1 MWLRMPQDRIRPR
14 GDTWVR
20 GQRRL
25 FSGLAAAL
33 GVALLVASCATTPAG
48 QAYQAA
54 YVLVV
59 ANEQVLGEC
68 RNSRDEAWRRAAAH
82 EGVGN
87 VTEANRLKAEWI
99 EPLTQ
104 KTCKGIATAYKVAWK
119 AAKKAIE
126 ITGQGQPTP
135 VQLAALGI
143 RFVYDTSIILADAGV
158 KPAKDVQGFLDQTS
172 ALLLAGRN

>member
-1 MWLRMPQDRIRPR
+1 M
-14 GDTWVR
+14 GSF
-20 GQRRL
+20 RRRSASL
-25 FSGLAAAL
+25 GAVAC

-59 ANEQVLGEC
+59 ANEQVLAEC
-68 RNSRDEAWRRAAAH
+68 RSSRDEAWRRAAAH

-119 AAKKAIE
+119 AAKEAIRV
-126 ITGQGQPTP
+126 TGQGKPTP
-135 VQLAALGI
+135 IELTVLGI
-143 RFVYDTSIILADAGV
+143 RFVFDTSVILADAGV
-158 KPAKDVQGFLDQTS
+158 KPAKDVQSFLDQTG
-172 ALLLAGRN
+172 ALLLAGRS